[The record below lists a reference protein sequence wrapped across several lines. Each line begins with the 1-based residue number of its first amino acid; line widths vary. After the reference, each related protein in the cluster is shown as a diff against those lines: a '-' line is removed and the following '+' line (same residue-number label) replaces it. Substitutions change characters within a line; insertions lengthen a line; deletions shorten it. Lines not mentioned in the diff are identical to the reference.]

1 MKITR
6 KNLERLFQN
15 CKYNPER
22 IGIALLRM
30 EGYKVSTYTYSSTVC
45 VEHPKSTIENPKILC
60 YYE

>member
-6 KNLERLFQN
+6 KNLERLFKN

-30 EGYKVSTYTYSSTVC
+30 EGYEVSTYFYSNTVY
-45 VEHPKSTIENPKILC
+45 VKKDEKNRRQ
-60 YYE
+60 

>member
-6 KNLERLFQN
+6 KNLEKLFQN

-30 EGYKVSTYTYSSTVC
+30 EGYKVSTYIYSSAVY
-45 VEHPKSTIENPKILC
+45 VEKDKRNGESKILYC
-60 YYE
+60 HD

>member
-6 KNLERLFQN
+6 KNLEKLFQN

-30 EGYKVSTYTYSSTVC
+30 EGYKVSTYIYSSAVY
-45 VEHPKSTIENPKILC
+45 VEKDERNGESKILYC
-60 YYE
+60 HD

>member
-6 KNLERLFQN
+6 KNLEKLFQN

-30 EGYKVSTYTYSSTVC
+30 EGYKVSTYIYSNAVY
-45 VEHPKSTIENPKILC
+45 VEKDERNGESKILYC
-60 YYE
+60 HD

>member
-6 KNLERLFQN
+6 KNIERLFQN

-30 EGYKVSTYTYSSTVC
+30 EGYKVSTYIYSGAVYVKKDKKNGES
-45 VEHPKSTIENPKILC
+45 KILYC
-60 YYE
+60 HD